1 MPDLIGLEA
10 RSKLLGEAQQQL
22 VRLDHAVAFGRRV
35 AQLDDL
41 DLRLTQRTTSPSTV
55 SCRSA
60 GVSHPQTLER
70 LLVAGAAA
78 PPDGPTLCTNM
89 SCGAH
94 LIAGAQ
100 AWRAVNVLD
109 QVHCLLRRH
118 RVVDEERAHAGFAD
132 ARRCGLRAAAGP
144 AVLRARSARL
154 LLLEDVAAEQ
164 VEREDLRD

>member
-1 MPDLIGLEA
+1 M
-10 RSKLLGEAQQQL
+10 
-22 VRLDHAVAFGRRV
+22 RLDHVVAFGRRV

-41 DLRLTQRTTSPSTV
+41 DLRLTQRTTSPPTV
-55 SCRSA
+55 SRRSA
-60 GVSHPQTLER
+60 GVSHLQTLER

-78 PPDGPTLCTNM
+78 PPDAPTLCTNT
-89 SCGAH
+89 SYGAH

-100 AWRAVNVLD
+100 AWRAGNALD

-132 ARRCGLRAAAGP
+132 ACSGGLRAAAGP
-144 AVLRARSARL
+144 TVLWARSARL
-154 LLLEDVAAEQ
+154 LLIEDVAAEQ